1 MIAAY
6 SLCVLLLVRR
16 WGVRLGL
23 HWLVRALFFPFGWLP
38 LGGVKVLGFYRY
50 LV

>member
-23 HWLVRALFFPFGWLP
+23 HWLVRALVFPFGWLP
-38 LGGVKVLGFYRY
+38 LGELRVWAFIGT
-50 LV
+50 